1 MKARQLALDKTMRFG
16 VRRFPP
22 NGARVPH
29 RLVQPVQRP
38 LSLIISTRWF
48 HSTIDGLEHTLP
60 TAHSLLQDLLLGT
73 HFQSTSG
80 TFTHTL
86 LSVATWKLICLV
98 ALD

>member
-60 TAHSLLQDLLLGT
+60 TAHSLLQDLLLGL
-73 HFQSTSG
+73 TSNPHPEHSY
-80 TFTHTL
+80 TRCF
-86 LSVATWKLICLV
+86 LSPP
-98 ALD
+98 